1 MKKNSIKQQ
10 VFEENFKKN
19 FAAAKELS
27 ERSKEEKRE
36 EASKLAETLFVKHQ
50 SILIDIPLGLLNKK
64 LCECTGESKIEVR
77 TELPIDE
84 SNQLALDILKC
95 KIRDEVTSQISNA
108 IGEDAYY
115 EMEISYSIP
124 SCGWNKKIEFFY
136 TFSF

>member
-50 SILIDIPLGLLNKK
+50 SILCDIPLWSLNKK
-64 LCECTGESKIEVR
+64 LSECKGESKIGVS
-77 TELPIDE
+77 TKIPVDE
-84 SNQLALDILKC
+84 MDQLAFDILKC
-95 KIRDEVTSQISNA
+95 KIRNELAEKISNF
-108 IGEDAYY
+108 IGDDAY
-115 EMEISYSIP
+115 EIEISYSIP
-124 SCGWNKKIEFFY
+124 ACGWSKEIEFFY